1 MGLDCK
7 GLFGR
12 FLCLVVLAVFC
23 FIEQAYL
30 VLGQDIAFLL
40 AGLAVLDSLGIG
52 KDLIHVLQL
61 PFQLCIFLL

>member
-1 MGLDCK
+1 M
-7 GLFGR
+7 
-12 FLCLVVLAVFC
+12 VLAVFC